1 MLKGRLALNASA
13 LMISSAATGL
23 LGLVYWMIAER
34 MMPTS
39 EVGRAS
45 AMIATATV
53 LSSLACL
60 SLAGAYQRF
69 LPVAG
74 NRSLRLI
81 LRGYAL
87 ICCTSLILGTAF
99 VTLGFGSSI
108 FTSTTDR
115 VLFVPL
121 VMVLAIY
128 AITDPILIGL
138 RRSPAVAVK
147 NVSLSLVKIVP
158 LFFLTGTATA
168 VAVTGSWMVL
178 AALVTVVFMAHVV
191 RGAAQRRQESSD
203 DLPGN
208 PALVSFPSA
217 FFTTMLISSVIP
229 FALPLIVVETVGT
242 TQNAYF
248 NLAWTMTS
256 AAGLVRASMGSAFIV
271 EAVQPGA
278 NTANLVR
285 QLRRMLIPLTLL
297 VAMGLAIGGPAVLW
311 GVGEDYFREAAPLML
326 VLAVQSV
333 VETVVVVFY
342 MVSQIV
348 RRLRLM
354 VLMQV
359 TIMVITVVGS
369 YLLLPRVGLIG
380 VGIASLLA
388 VTVGVAVAIRPLLHG
403 IGELL
408 RNAQNGGP
416 DTNDRLDANGA
427 DPNDSGGGTGAAG
440 GGAQPPGAV
449 DPPITDRI
457 SLSRTHPRHELLSG
471 TDVSDIST
479 DGFSARR

>member
-23 LGLVYWMIAER
+23 LGLVYWMVAER
-34 MMPTS
+34 MLPTS

-45 AMIATATV
+45 AMISAATV

-81 LRGYAL
+81 LSGYGL
-87 ICCTSLILGTAF
+87 ITGTSILLGTAF

-121 VMVLAIY
+121 VLVLAIY

-147 NVSLSLVKIVP
+147 NVGLSVVKIVP
-158 LFFLTGTATA
+158 LFFLSGTATA

-178 AALVTVVFMAHVV
+178 AALITVVFMLHAV
-191 RGAAQRRQESSD
+191 RLALARRLESAD
-203 DLPGN
+203 ELPGN
-208 PALVSFPSA
+208 RELMSFQSA
-217 FFTTMLISSVIP
+217 FFTMMLITSVTP

-256 AAGLVRASMGSAFIV
+256 AAGLVRSSVGSAFIV

-278 NTANLVR
+278 KAKPPATPPIISSESFFAQKPATKGVAQSSDQKLASEGVAHSPDQSPLRTAYADGAWLASVHAFSCEGRYIPFRTPALFLVTDR
-285 QLRRMLIPLTLL
+285 GEPVWNADKTLSPERF
-297 VAMGLAIGGPAVLW
+297 GLPHLDRATEFAGDLSFWTFERGA
-311 GVGEDYFREAAPLML
+311 
-326 VLAVQSV
+326 
-333 VETVVVVFY
+333 
-342 MVSQIV
+342 QIV
-348 RRLRLM
+348 R
-354 VLMQV
+354 
-359 TIMVITVVGS
+359 
-369 YLLLPRVGLIG
+369 
-380 VGIASLLA
+380 
-388 VTVGVAVAIRPLLHG
+388 
-403 IGELL
+403 
-408 RNAQNGGP
+408 
-416 DTNDRLDANGA
+416 LDM
-427 DPNDSGGGTGAAG
+427 AAG
-440 GGAQPPGAV
+440 TVQRLVVDVESSATQGRRIDLVGQESTFMGRLAPGN
-449 DPPITDRI
+449 
-457 SLSRTHPRHELLSG
+457 
-471 TDVSDIST
+471 
-479 DGFSARR
+479 

>member
-23 LGLVYWMIAER
+23 LGLVYWMVAER
-34 MMPTS
+34 MLPTS

-45 AMIATATV
+45 AMISAATV

-81 LRGYAL
+81 LSGYGL
-87 ICCTSLILGTAF
+87 ITGTSILLGTAF

-121 VMVLAIY
+121 VLVLAIY

-147 NVSLSLVKIVP
+147 NVGLSVVKIVP
-158 LFFLTGTATA
+158 LFFLSGTATA

-178 AALVTVVFMAHVV
+178 AALITVVFMLHAV
-191 RGAAQRRQESSD
+191 RLALARRLESAD
-203 DLPGN
+203 ELPGN
-208 PALVSFPSA
+208 RELMSFQSA
-217 FFTTMLISSVIP
+217 FFTMMLITSVTP

-256 AAGLVRASMGSAFIV
+256 AAGLVRSSVGSAFIV

-285 QLRRMLIPLTLL
+285 QLRRMLLPLTLL
-297 VAMGLAIGGPAVLW
+297 VAAGLAIGGPAVLW
-311 GVGEDYFREAAPLML
+311 VVGDEYFREAAPLML

-354 VLMQV
+354 VLMQIIV
-359 TIMVITVVGS
+359 MVITVGGS

-380 VGIASLLA
+380 VGIASLTA
-388 VTVGVAVAIRPLLHG
+388 VTVGAAIAIRPLLHALAQ
-403 IGELL
+403 LL
-408 RNAQNGGP
+408 RNAQNGNADTDGKAHSDVYPPTVDGDFYIP
-416 DTNDRLDANGA
+416 DTQVTDKIPVIR
-427 DPNDSGGGTGAAG
+427 TGAHRV
-440 GGAQPPGAV
+440 PPSEL
-449 DPPITDRI
+449 DTDRFPA
-457 SLSRTHPRHELLSG
+457 LP
-471 TDVSDIST
+471 
-479 DGFSARR
+479 